1 MYQADPSALP
11 DDQFTAGDLR
21 WLVPGN
27 RGRLLD
33 ARRTPVRVTAIDLP
47 HGYAE
52 IEICAFEDAGARWL
66 VPLEEVTRYQF
77 APGGRSATAAEVAAM
92 RAAIDRLDVT
102 IKITPDE
109 EDRRSATA
117 QLAAAR
123 ARADAWLDEH
133 GVPGR
138 LDVSAS
144 IESRRGLAEAAG
156 WLRAFLTQAQPAGL
170 ADMDEELAAGYVSNP
185 GSGDLVRAHLITAAR
200 LGLCDYQG
208 KAIRDPASMSGAR
221 AEDRRAAHLLA
232 RAGFTQALWRRA
244 DSPGLMIYRGI
255 GLQGRAA
262 LQSRPASLISATFSR
277 AVADSHFS
285 ATRAESAALL
295 RRRLPADRLLMTFLE
310 TPAMNRSYLEAE
322 AVVFADGGLL

>member
-1 MYQADPSALP
+1 VYQADPSALP

-77 APGGRSATAAEVAAM
+77 APGGRTATPAEIAAM

-102 IKITPDE
+102 ITIIPNE

-117 QLAAAR
+117 QLAA
-123 ARADAWLDEH
+123 L
-133 GVPGR
+133 
-138 LDVSAS
+138 
-144 IESRRGLAEAAG
+144 
-156 WLRAFLTQAQPAGL
+156 
-170 ADMDEELAAGYVSNP
+170 DEELAAGYVSNP

-200 LGLCDYQG
+200 LGLCEYQG
-208 KAIRDPASMSGAR
+208 KVIRDPASLSGAR

-232 RAGFTQALWRRA
+232 RAAFTQALWRRA
-244 DSPGLMIYRGI
+244 DSPGLMLYRGI
-255 GLQGRAA
+255 GLQGQAT
-262 LQSRPASLISATFSR
+262 LQPRPVSLISATFSR

-285 ATRAESAALL
+285 AARAESAALL

-310 TPAMNRSYLEAE
+310 TAAMNRSYLEAE